1 MLIVGVVCAISW
13 VLFLADDKAS
23 DFLKSK
29 PILSPVLGDEN
40 IQEPLGKDKDLIINF
55 KPAFDIVRVG
65 RKGTGVIAGRAQPH
79 SDVQIFAENK
89 GNQKLIG
96 EAIADRNGEWV
107 LIFDEALADGPSELS
122 LKSKMRGAF
131 EIQSSEVVIVVVPKK
146 NLDNFMSD
154 EDNGVVAA
162 LISREGVSASRI
174 LQRSRTVNI
183 QDLSKG
189 LALDAIDYSSEG
201 KIDIT
206 GRASSGVKIR
216 IYLDQVFLK
225 EALTNDNGL
234 WHYSARRVLDD
245 EEHVVRIDQLL
256 LGDDVE
262 VRIEQSFIPFK
273 EINFKDTKGSVIV
286 RPGNSLWHIARKLY
300 GKGYHYTIIFSVNRA
315 LVRDPDLIYPG
326 QKFNLPLKKDMAHP
340 DKKIMNDKENLA
352 GKIDQKLKKFDTQL
366 EEIKKKISPKKK

>member
-29 PILSPVLGDEN
+29 PVLVPVLGDEN
-40 IQEPLGKDKDLIINF
+40 IQEPLGKDRDLIINF
-55 KPAFDIVRVG
+55 KPVFDIVRVG

-107 LIFDEALADGPSELS
+107 LIFDEALDDGPTELS
-122 LKSKMRGAF
+122 LKSKIRGSI

-154 EDNGVVAA
+154 EGNGVVAV

-201 KIDIT
+201 KINIT
-206 GRASSGVKIR
+206 GRASSGAKVR

-225 EALTNDNGL
+225 EALANDNGL

-245 EEHVVRIDQLL
+245 EKHIVRIDQLL
-256 LGDDVE
+256 LGDDAE

-273 EINFKDTKGSVIV
+273 ENNFKDAKGSVIV

-300 GKGYHYTIIFSVNRA
+300 GKNYHYTIIFGVNRA
-315 LVRDPDLIYPG
+315 LIQDPNLIYPG
-326 QKFNLPLKKDMAHP
+326 QKINLPLNKDGTHS
-340 DKKIMNDKENLA
+340 DKKTLDDKENLA
-352 GKIDQKLKKFDTQL
+352 DKIDQKLKEVDTHL
-366 EEIKKKISPKKK
+366 EKIKKKQS